1 MARAVALAEGG
12 RGTVSPNPMV
22 GAVLV
27 RDGRVVGEGFH
38 RAAGQPH
45 AEALALAAAGAAA
58 AGATC
63 YVTLEPC
70 AHHGRTP
77 PCADALVAAG
87 VARVVVAVPDPDPR
101 VDGAGL
107 ARLRAAGVAV
117 AVGAGAEAAATLNAA
132 YLTHR
137 RLGRPRVTLKAAA
150 SLDGKVAAPD
160 GTSRWITGPA
170 ARADAHRLRAEADAV
185 MVGAGTALADDPRL
199 TVRLPGWAGRQPL
212 RVLVD
217 AAGRVG
223 GDGHLFDGEA
233 ETLVATTPA
242 APAAAVEAWKAA
254 GAEVLIVTGGADRRR
269 SRRTGPGAG
278 GAGGAG
284 ADGRG
289 RAPAPGQPVG
299 GRAGRPAGLVPGPAG
314 HRRPGRPRAARRR
327 RGGDPGRRPPAPPG
341 LGRPPRRRP
350 ADRGVPMRQ
359 GGSLMFTGIVEG
371 TGTVAALAA
380 AADGS
385 GARLEVEAPWLAGE
399 LRLGESV
406 AVNGCCVT
414 VAESAAAGFAADL
427 VAETLRRTALGG
439 LAAGARVNLERP
451 LALGGRLGGHLVQG
465 HVDGVAKVLGSPG
478 RSPRCLR
485 AMLGPDMRCASSC
498 HRNSNG
504 TWSRRG
510 RSRSTGSA

>member
-1 MARAVALAEGG
+1 MATEREPGEAWMERAVALAEGG
-12 RGTVSPNPMV
+12 RGRVSPNPMV

-38 RAAGQPH
+38 RAAGRAH
-45 AEALALAAAGAAA
+45 AEAEALAAAGAGA

-87 VARVVVAVPDPDPR
+87 VARVVASVQDPDPR

-117 AVGAGAEAAATLNAA
+117 ELGLGAEAAATQNAA

-160 GTSRWITGPA
+160 GSSQWITGPA

-223 GDGHLFDGEA
+223 PGGHLFDTEA

-242 APAAAVEAWKAA
+242 APATAVDAWKAA
-254 GAEVLIVTGGADRRR
+254 GAEVLICGMVAVRGVVGQGVDLEDLARALGERGVLELMVEGGPRLQASLWAAGLADRLVWYLAPLAI
-269 SRRTGPGAG
+269 GGQGAPGLL
-278 GAGGAG
+278 GGAG
-284 ADGRG
+284 A
-289 RAPAPGQPVG
+289 AT
-299 GRAGRPAGLVPGPAG
+299 LTE
-314 HRRPGRPRAARRR
+314 ARRLR
-327 RGGDPGRRPPAPPG
+327 LAS
-341 LGRPPRRRP
+341 
-350 ADRGVPMRQ
+350 ADRLG
-359 GGSLMFTGIVEG
+359 
-371 TGTVAALAA
+371 
-380 AADGS
+380 DD
-385 GARLEVEAPWLAGE
+385 
-399 LRLGESV
+399 LRLIAYPRPTG
-406 AVNGCCVT
+406 G
-414 VAESAAAGFAADL
+414 AESTPPDPPKPSPM
-427 VAETLRRTALGG
+427 GG
-439 LAAGARVNLERP
+439 P
-451 LALGGRLGGHLVQG
+451 
-465 HVDGVAKVLGSPG
+465 
-478 RSPRCLR
+478 
-485 AMLGPDMRCASSC
+485 
-498 HRNSNG
+498 
-504 TWSRRG
+504 
-510 RSRSTGSA
+510 

>member
-1 MARAVALAEGG
+1 MAAAERDPDEAWMARAVALAEGG
-12 RGTVSPNPMV
+12 RGTASPNPMV

-38 RAAGQPH
+38 RAPGQPH

-87 VARVVVAVPDPDPR
+87 VARVVAAVSDPDPR

-117 AVGAGAEAAATLNAA
+117 SVGAGAEAAATQNAA

-160 GTSRWITGPA
+160 GTSKWITGPA

-199 TVRLPGWAGRQPL
+199 TVRLPGWTGRQPL

-223 GDGHLFDGEA
+223 AGGHLFDGDA
-233 ETLVATTPA
+233 TLVATTPA

-254 GAEVLIVTGGADRRR
+254 GAEVLECD
-269 SRRTGPGAG
+269 
-278 GAGGAG
+278 
-284 ADGRG
+284 
-289 RAPAPGQPVG
+289 PAP
-299 GRAGRPAGLVPGPAG
+299 
-314 HRRPGRPRAARRR
+314 
-327 RGGDPGRRPPAPPG
+327 
-341 LGRPPRRRP
+341 
-350 ADRGVPMRQ
+350 
-359 GGSLMFTGIVEG
+359 
-371 TGTVAALAA
+371 
-380 AADGS
+380 DGS
-385 GARLEVEAPWLAGE
+385 GVDLHHLTRA
-399 LRLGESV
+399 LGERGVLELMVEGGPRLQASLW
-406 AVNGCCVT
+406 
-414 VAESAAAGFAADL
+414 AAGLADRLVWYLAPLAIGGQAAPGL
-427 VAETLRRTALGG
+427 LGG
-439 LAAGARVNLERP
+439 SGAATLAGARRLR
-451 LALGGRLGGHLVQG
+451 LASADRLG
-465 HVDGVAKVLGSPG
+465 DD
-478 RSPRCLR
+478 LR
-485 AMLGPDMRCASSC
+485 VIAFPCSEEEA
-498 HRNSNG
+498 
-504 TWSRRG
+504 
-510 RSRSTGSA
+510 